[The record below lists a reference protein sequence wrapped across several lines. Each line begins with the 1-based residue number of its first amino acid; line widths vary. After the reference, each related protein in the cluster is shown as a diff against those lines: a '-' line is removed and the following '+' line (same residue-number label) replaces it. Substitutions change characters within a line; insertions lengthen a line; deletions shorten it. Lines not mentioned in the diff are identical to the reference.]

1 MRAIE
6 RIVTG
11 LGLATRAEAT
21 TTPEATLAAITPPAR
36 SAAPSTLDELTA
48 LEAVYRALFYL
59 ETLTIQLSVDV
70 ERTLNGKTAKIER
83 PSLVEKP
90 NVDLDGPIFYA
101 GTTVS
106 LAARGNAFW
115 YKMRG
120 TDDTVVNV
128 DLLDPLTV
136 HVEYDKR
143 RRRKLFH
150 TDVRR
155 DPFTSRDVE
164 HLSLL
169 RLPGKLEG
177 LGPIQ
182 AGQAGLTSQ
191 LQLRRYADGWFTDE
205 KNGRTDALLTT
216 DQRLTP
222 AEATE
227 AKTRWM
233 ETQRMGDGPA
243 VMGAGLDYRTLSLK
257 PSEAQWLESQSFGVA
272 GVARL
277 FGLPAKALLVA
288 IDGTSDTY
296 SNVEQEDQATLRTTL
311 MRYLIEQE
319 LALTRMLPRTQRA
332 RFNVNALLRTDTK
345 TRYEAHEIGLRSGFL
360 TVPEVR
366 AIENLDPETAPAPQ
380 PAPTPERTATHG

>member
-1 MRAIE
+1 
-6 RIVTG
+6 
-11 LGLATRAEAT
+11 
-21 TTPEATLAAITPPAR
+21 
-36 SAAPSTLDELTA
+36 
-48 LEAVYRALFYL
+48 
-59 ETLTIQLSVDV
+59 
-70 ERTLNGKTAKIER
+70 
-83 PSLVEKP
+83 
-90 NVDLDGPIFYA
+90 
-101 GTTVS
+101 
-106 LAARGNAFW
+106 
-115 YKMRG
+115 
-120 TDDTVVNV
+120 
-128 DLLDPLTV
+128 
-136 HVEYDKR
+136 
-143 RRRKLFH
+143 
-150 TDVRR
+150 
-155 DPFTSRDVE
+155 
-164 HLSLL
+164 
-169 RLPGKLEG
+169 
-177 LGPIQ
+177 
-182 AGQAGLTSQ
+182 
-191 LQLRRYADGWFTDE
+191 
-205 KNGRTDALLTT
+205 
-216 DQRLTP
+216 
-222 AEATE
+222 
-227 AKTRWM
+227 
-233 ETQRMGDGPA
+233 MGDGPA